1 MDTPTLQITAV
12 LNGMQIGDTAV
23 YPIAMTRSVRVV
35 SSELGLIKN
44 RKYKTTTDRAA
55 RTITV
60 TRLK

>member
-12 LNGMQIGDTAV
+12 LNEMQIGDTTV

-44 RKYKTTTDRAA
+44 RKYKTTTNRAA

>member
-12 LNGMQIGDTAV
+12 LNEMQIGDTTV

-44 RKYKTTTDRAA
+44 RKYKTTTNRAA

-60 TRLK
+60 KRLK

>member
-60 TRLK
+60 KRLK